1 MAHALLN
8 HGGVFGAAMKSLATV
23 VGVAA
28 LLACASQAHA
38 DVLTPGSNFLLTME
52 NTAASLEQS
61 QLITVNGLPDTFDF
75 GSVPVSVTVTD
86 SPIGGGVE
94 KIALVIS
101 ANQDIFP
108 SATQGAGNWF
118 IGIGDGSSPM
128 QLSEPVTLTSA
139 LMTATIPPPNSF
151 PIFFD
156 FIGYVPD
163 PSPWN
168 GEFIGNGLL
177 GGFFNATGYNIQQ
190 VELDL
195 TVNPVP
201 EPLTLSLFGAGLA
214 GAAALRRR
222 KRAKKA

>member
-1 MAHALLN
+1 
-8 HGGVFGAAMKSLATV
+8 MKSFATV

-28 LLACASQAHA
+28 LLAFASQARA
-38 DVLTPGSNFLLTME
+38 DILTPGSDFLLTLQ
-52 NTAASLEQS
+52 NTAAGLQQS
-61 QLITVNGLPDTFDF
+61 ELITVNGLPDTFDF
-75 GSVPVSVTVTD
+75 GSVPLTVTVTD
-86 SPIGGGVE
+86 NQIGGGAE
-94 KIALVIS
+94 NIALVIS

-118 IGIGDGSSPM
+118 IGIGVGGSSPM
-128 QLSEPVTLTSA
+128 QLDEPVTLTSA

-151 PIFFD
+151 PIYYN
-156 FIGYVPD
+156 FIGYIAD

-168 GEFIGNGLL
+168 GEFLGNGYL
-177 GGFFNATGYNIQQ
+177 GGFFNSTGYNIQQ

-195 TVNPVP
+195 TVDPVP
-201 EPLTLSLFGAGLA
+201 EPLTLSFFGAGLA

>member
-1 MAHALLN
+1 
-8 HGGVFGAAMKSLATV
+8 MKSLATV

-28 LLACASQAHA
+28 LLAFAPQARA
-38 DVLTPGSNFLLTME
+38 DILVPGSDFLLTME
-52 NTAASLEQS
+52 NTAAGLEQS
-61 QLITVNGLPDTFDF
+61 QLITVNGQPDTFDF
-75 GSVPVSVTVTD
+75 GSVPVTVTVTD
-86 SPIGGGVE
+86 SQLGGGAE

-108 SATQGAGNWF
+108 SATPGAGNWF
-118 IGIGDGSSPM
+118 IGIGLGGTSPM

-151 PIFFD
+151 PVYYN
-156 FIGYVPD
+156 FIGYVTD

-168 GEFIGNGLL
+168 GEFLGNGEL
-177 GGFFNATGYNIQQ
+177 GGFVNATGYDIQK

-195 TVNPVP
+195 TVVP

-222 KRAKKA
+222 NRARKA